1 MVNDGSRRIYIQVTF
16 SLANEDQKRRETLPL
31 RKTGDFFRKII
42 VTDGYELPHQDDDG
56 IVHTGVIPFLLD
68 PKSVEG

>member
-1 MVNDGSRRIYIQVTF
+1 MNSSR
-16 SLANEDQKRRETLPL
+16 EDQERRETLSL

-42 VTDGYELPHQDDDG
+42 VTDGYELPRQDTDG
-56 IVHTGVIPFLLD
+56 IVHVGVIPFLLD